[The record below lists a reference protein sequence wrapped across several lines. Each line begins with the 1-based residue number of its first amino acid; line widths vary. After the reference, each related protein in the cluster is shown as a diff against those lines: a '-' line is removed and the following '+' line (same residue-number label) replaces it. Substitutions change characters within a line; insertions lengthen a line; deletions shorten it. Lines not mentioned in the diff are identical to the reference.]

1 MRARSIIVSSVGSA
15 FETFDFHIFGLFAFQ
30 ISMSLLHQESLNS
43 SLILIFAIF
52 GAGYFARPIGAI
64 FWGNL
69 GDKYGRKVP
78 FKWTVILIG
87 ISSLIIAILP
97 SSNILGIFTPLI
109 LAACRLIQG
118 FSFGGELTAAVLLVN
133 EQSSTRRNFFTS
145 IVIFC
150 ATFGMILGSI
160 AYFLLSL
167 VLTTE
172 QFFAYSWRLAFGF
185 GGVAVLFSY
194 FWRSSIDETLT
205 PDTDEPRGLVLIE
218 LLKNHLGLFLRS
230 ILTISSCTVFL
241 AMFIVFLPTYCQKC
255 LGLDKN
261 ITSTYVLVTIVV
273 YAISV
278 LVGGYVADKIGNK
291 ATQCIG
297 IVLAIVLLVPL
308 AVALILKISLVWTIV
323 LIVPFA
329 FVNGLINANYMCVVL
344 NRFKKSR
351 RFSGLAITQNLGM
364 AIFTGGLP
372 ILFAYLAIDLKIL
385 TAPFY
390 ILVIIYII
398 SLLSLFDKK

>member
-1 MRARSIIVSSVGSA
+1 MRTKSIIVSSLGSA

-87 ISSLIIAILP
+87 ISSLVIAILP
-97 SSNILGIFTPLI
+97 SSNTLGIFTPLI

-133 EQSSTRRNFFTS
+133 EQSSTRRNFLTS

-172 QFFAYSWRLAFGF
+172 QFFAYSWRLAFAF

-194 FWRSSIDETLT
+194 FWRSSIGETLT
-205 PDTDEPRGLVLIE
+205 PKIGESRGLVLVE
-218 LLKNHLGLFLRS
+218 LLKNHLGLSLRS

-241 AMFIVFLPTYCQKC
+241 AMFIVFLPAYCQKC

-261 ITSTYVLVTIVV
+261 VTSAYVLVTIVT

-278 LVGGYVADKIGNK
+278 LAGGYIADKIGNK
-291 ATQCIG
+291 ATQAIG
-297 IVLAIVLLVPL
+297 IVLAIVLLMPL
-308 AVALILKISLVWTIV
+308 ATALILKASLAWTIAF
-323 LIVPFA
+323 IIPFA

-344 NRFKKSR
+344 NRFKQSQ

-372 ILFAYLAIDLKIL
+372 ILFAYLAVDLKIL

-390 ILVIIYII
+390 ILVVIYII
-398 SLLSLFDKK
+398 SLLSLFDRK